1 VAGAVSASGGRT
13 GWIDRVGVDRRRTGW
28 NERPGSTSAGEAGDG
43 EAGAV
48 WSVAMSVGRATI
60 GRMDKM
66 RQLRLAK
73 DAMDRDWAEP
83 ELDLGVVA
91 AHAGYSRY
99 HFIRAFKEAYGET
112 PGQYLTHRRIER
124 AEEMLRSADLSV
136 TEICH
141 LVGFSSL
148 GTFSAR
154 FKART
159 GLTPSEYRTKHVGR
173 GAALIPGCYA
183 MLWAGGFPTATL
195 EKRRAARPAY
205 GDEQEATSISTS
217 SDRRAET

>member
-1 VAGAVSASGGRT
+1 
-13 GWIDRVGVDRRRTGW
+13 
-28 NERPGSTSAGEAGDG
+28 
-43 EAGAV
+43 
-48 WSVAMSVGRATI
+48 MSVPHVTI
-60 GRMDKM
+60 GCMDKT

-73 DAMDRDWAEP
+73 DAMDRDWADP
-83 ELDLGVVA
+83 ALDLDAVA

-99 HFIRAFKEAYGET
+99 HFLRAFKEAYGET

-124 AEEMLRSADLSV
+124 AEEMLRGADLSV

-159 GLTPSEYRTKHVGR
+159 GLTPSAYRTRHVGR

-183 MLWAGGFPTATL
+183 MLWAGGFPTATNTGKTATSK
-195 EKRRAARPAY
+195 KRPDAVPAY
-205 GDEQEATSISTS
+205 RDGQEPPD
-217 SDRRAET
+217 DRRAEP

>member
-1 VAGAVSASGGRT
+1 
-13 GWIDRVGVDRRRTGW
+13 
-28 NERPGSTSAGEAGDG
+28 
-43 EAGAV
+43 
-48 WSVAMSVGRATI
+48 MSDPRATI
-60 GRMDKM
+60 GHMDKV

-73 DAMDRDWAEP
+73 DAMDRDWADP
-83 ELDLGVVA
+83 ELDLDAVA

-99 HFIRAFKEAYGET
+99 HFLRAFKEAYGET

-124 AEEMLRSADLSV
+124 AEDLLRTADLSV

-154 FKART
+154 FKAWT
-159 GLTPSEYRTKHVGR
+159 GLTPSDYRRKHVGR

-183 MLWAGGFPTATL
+183 MLWAGGFRSAPG
-195 EKRRAARPAY
+195 RAQRNS
-205 GDEQEATSISTS
+205 EEAG
-217 SDRRAET
+217 

>member
-1 VAGAVSASGGRT
+1 MNRT
-13 GWIDRVGVDRRRTGW
+13 
-28 NERPGSTSAGEAGDG
+28 
-43 EAGAV
+43 
-48 WSVAMSVGRATI
+48 
-60 GRMDKM
+60 

-73 DAMDRDWAEP
+73 DAMDRDWADP
-83 ELDLGVVA
+83 DLDLAAVA

-99 HFIRAFKEAYGET
+99 HFIRAFRETYGET

-124 AEEMLRSADLSV
+124 AEDLLRTASLSV

-154 FKART
+154 FKSRT
-159 GLTPSEYRTKHVGR
+159 GLTPSEYRTRHVGR

-183 MLWAGGFPTATL
+183 MHWLGGHRPALAGADGSAIP
-195 EKRRAARPAY
+195 EKRADGGAAY
-205 GDEQEATSISTS
+205 GDKAPKERQRNGSTS
-217 SDRRAET
+217 

>member
-1 VAGAVSASGGRT
+1 
-13 GWIDRVGVDRRRTGW
+13 
-28 NERPGSTSAGEAGDG
+28 
-43 EAGAV
+43 
-48 WSVAMSVGRATI
+48 MSVPRATI
-60 GRMDKM
+60 GLMDKV
-66 RQLRLAK
+66 RQIRLAK
-73 DAMDRDWAEP
+73 DAMDRDWADP
-83 ELDLGVVA
+83 DLDLDAVA

-99 HFIRAFKEAYGET
+99 HFLRAFKEAYGET

-124 AEEMLRSADLSV
+124 AEEMLRGADLSV

-173 GAALIPGCYA
+173 GASLIPGCYA
-183 MLWAGGFPTATL
+183 MLWAGGFPTGRTAKRTATL
-195 EKRRAARPAY
+195 KKRPGPGPAY
-205 GDEQEATSISTS
+205 GDGEEHPH
-217 SDRRAET
+217 DRRAEP

>member
-1 VAGAVSASGGRT
+1 M
-13 GWIDRVGVDRRRTGW
+13 
-28 NERPGSTSAGEAGDG
+28 N
-43 EAGAV
+43 
-48 WSVAMSVGRATI
+48 
-60 GRMDKM
+60 KL

-73 DAMDRDWAEP
+73 DAMDRDWADP
-83 ELDLGVVA
+83 ELDLDVVA

-99 HFIRAFKEAYGET
+99 HFLRAFKEAYGET

-136 TEICH
+136 TEICN

-148 GTFSAR
+148 GTFSSR

-183 MLWAGGFPTATL
+183 MLWAGGFPTASL
-195 EKRRAARPAY
+195 KKRPGARAAY
-205 GDEQEATSISTS
+205 GDGQDITDEPG
-217 SDRRAET
+217 RAEP

>member
-1 VAGAVSASGGRT
+1 M
-13 GWIDRVGVDRRRTGW
+13 
-28 NERPGSTSAGEAGDG
+28 P
-43 EAGAV
+43 
-48 WSVAMSVGRATI
+48 RATI
-60 GRMDKM
+60 GLMDKV
-66 RQLRLAK
+66 RQIRLAK
-73 DAMDRDWAEP
+73 DAMDRDWADP
-83 ELDLGVVA
+83 ELDLGAVA

-99 HFIRAFKEAYGET
+99 HFLRAFKEAYGET

-124 AEEMLRSADLSV
+124 AGEMLRAADLSV

-159 GLTPSEYRTKHVGR
+159 GLTPSEYRSKNVGR

-183 MLWAGGFPTATL
+183 MLWAGGFPPARAAKSTATSK
-195 EKRRAARPAY
+195 KRPDPAAAY
-205 GDEQEATSISTS
+205 GDRHEPPD
-217 SDRRAET
+217 DRRAEP

>member
-1 VAGAVSASGGRT
+1 MSARGLS
-13 GWIDRVGVDRRRTGW
+13 VC
-28 NERPGSTSAGEAGDG
+28 PGPLSDP
-43 EAGAV
+43 
-48 WSVAMSVGRATI
+48 RATI
-60 GRMDKM
+60 GRMDRA

-73 DAMDRDWAEP
+73 DAMDRDWADP
-83 ELDLGVVA
+83 DLDLEAIA

-99 HFIRAFKEAYGET
+99 HFLRAFKETYGET

-124 AEEMLRSADLSV
+124 AEEYLRVADLTV

-148 GTFSAR
+148 GTFSVR

-159 GLTPSEYRTKHVGR
+159 GLTPSEYRTRHVGR

-183 MLWAGGFPTATL
+183 MLWAGGFPAAIPK
-195 EKRRAARPAY
+195 KRPGPGLAY
-205 GDEQEATSISTS
+205 GDEQRPTD
-217 SDRRAET
+217 DRSAEP